1 MRKISDYVLAV
12 KAALGDRHMSD
23 RELGE
28 QLGGYSAGL
37 ISNARYGI
45 CGDPLAVKLAGVLK
59 IDAGEVLLVARAER
73 EKDAT
78 IRGHLL
84 AYAKK
89 ALASVPSRVVGAL
102 VALAVALGM
111 SLQPREAL
119 ASGGAGRPR

>member
-1 MRKISDYVLAV
+1 MQKVSDYVLDAKRAFGNV
-12 KAALGDRHMSD
+12 HMSD

-28 QLGGYSAGL
+28 RLGYSTSP
-37 ISNARYGI
+37 ISEARYGRAS
-45 CGDPLAVKLAGVLK
+45 DHVAVKLAAVLK

-89 ALASVPSRVVGAL
+89 ALASAILLDWVKQKYCEIRFKHEV
-102 VALAVALGM
+102 
-111 SLQPREAL
+111 
-119 ASGGAGRPR
+119 